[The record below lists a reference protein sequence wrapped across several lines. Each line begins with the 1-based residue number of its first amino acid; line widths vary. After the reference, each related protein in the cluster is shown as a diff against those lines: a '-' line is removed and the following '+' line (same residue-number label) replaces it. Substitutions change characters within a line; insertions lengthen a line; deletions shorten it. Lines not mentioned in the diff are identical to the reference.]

1 MSEGQ
6 LLLQPNIKTLF
17 LYHPFTFLPR
27 RLTSHP
33 HPHNQVAASSDVIF
47 IAVKPF
53 AVQPVLAD
61 LAASGALTERHLIV
75 SIAAGV
81 PLGKMQQWA
90 GEGVRIVRVMPNT
103 PCLVGATAAGERD
116 ERSGSPLPLLPP
128 RCSRHTGVVPIMRCL
143 GERAAEQGGELV
155 SAMFFEAP
163 PLSPF
168 YSPVLPPSYFPHPAM
183 SLGES
188 ATEQDGELV
197 SAMFVEAPPL
207 SPPYSPLFPPMPA
220 MSLGESAT
228 EEDGAL
234 VRAMFGAVGEVYE
247 VEERLLDAVTGLSG
261 SGPAYVFVA
270 IEALADGG
278 TAAGLPRKVALSLA
292 AQTVYGAA
300 KMVIDTQKHPAQL
313 KDSVASPAGI
323 FFDHHSS
330 TPLSLQCFQ
339 PTLSLSPA
347 PPLTAVH
354 SPTQHHHSV
363 PATLGTTIAG
373 LLELGRGGFGSLLMN
388 AVVAAANRR
397 SALTL
402 YPLTHPPTHPLTHSP
417 TPTPTPTRLS
427 HFDHHAGTTI
437 AGLHELERGGFRSLL
452 MNAVVAAANRSKEL
466 SN

>member
-1 MSEGQ
+1 MSANCSRLAR
-6 LLLQPNIKTLF
+6 LLSRSAFAIPRSAPYSSHGSVSHINASRSLSTIFNHSKCTTRAAPHFAESSRLRAWNPLVGRV
-17 LYHPFTFLPR
+17 LGPLSARSLASANPR
-27 RLTSHP
+27 RGSSGVAVARASSAEENAAREQAENEAGVAEKRVRLGFIGAGQMAEALARGLSAAGVVDIADMAAADVNSDRLAVFQGIGIDTKE
-33 HPHNQVAASSDVIF
+33 NAREVAASSDVIF

-61 LAASGALTERHLIV
+61 LAALGALTERHLIV

-103 PCLVGATAAGERD
+103 PCLVGATAA
-116 ERSGSPLPLLPP
+116 
-128 RCSRHTGVVPIMRCL
+128 
-143 GERAAEQGGELV
+143 
-155 SAMFFEAP
+155 
-163 PLSPF
+163 
-168 YSPVLPPSYFPHPAM
+168 
-183 SLGES
+183 
-188 ATEQDGELV
+188 
-197 SAMFVEAPPL
+197 
-207 SPPYSPLFPPMPA
+207 A

-313 KDSVASPAGI
+313 KDSVASPAG
-323 FFDHHSS
+323 
-330 TPLSLQCFQ
+330 
-339 PTLSLSPA
+339 
-347 PPLTAVH
+347 
-354 SPTQHHHSV
+354 
-363 PATLGTTIAG
+363 
-373 LLELGRGGFGSLLMN
+373 
-388 AVVAAANRR
+388 
-397 SALTL
+397 
-402 YPLTHPPTHPLTHSP
+402 
-417 TPTPTPTRLS
+417 
-427 HFDHHAGTTI
+427 TTI